1 MNKKKRNIIIAIM
14 VSMFLAAFEGTV
26 VTTAMPTIAKSLNGY
41 NLMSWVFSSYLLT
54 SAVSTPIYGKM
65 SDLYGRKKML
75 SIGIVIFLIGSAL
88 CGFSQSMIQLIA
100 FRAIQGI
107 GAGSILTVT
116 YTIVG
121 DVFDLE
127 ERSKVQGCLSTVWG
141 VSSLLGPFI
150 GGFFIDYLSW
160 HWIFFINIPFGILS
174 IFLLNKNF
182 EEKLSNSNPKID
194 YLGSIFLTISIVSI
208 LLGVFTTSSSVKIIY
223 TILTIVSLIIFYL
236 IEKKSKEPIVPFDI
250 FSKDTILLNLIGF
263 FVAVILMVIEVY
275 MPLYTQNV
283 MGYSAKISGLLMA
296 PMSITWLLSSFILVK
311 LF

>member
-1 MNKKKRNIIIAIM
+1 MSKKKRNIIIAIM

-182 EEKLSNSNPKID
+182 EEKLSNNNPKID

-208 LLGVFTTSSSVKIIY
+208 LLGVFATSSS
-223 TILTIVSLIIFYL
+223 
-236 IEKKSKEPIVPFDI
+236 
-250 FSKDTILLNLIGF
+250 
-263 FVAVILMVIEVY
+263 
-275 MPLYTQNV
+275 
-283 MGYSAKISGLLMA
+283 
-296 PMSITWLLSSFILVK
+296 
-311 LF
+311 

>member
-1 MNKKKRNIIIAIM
+1 MSKKKRNIIIAIM

-150 GGFFIDYLSW
+150 GGFFIGLIMQISVKTSSISPHMKLLLTTGFLGGLTTFSTFSYETLMLVEGGE
-160 HWIFFINIPFGILS
+160 FVFAMINII
-174 IFLLNKNF
+174 
-182 EEKLSNSNPKID
+182 
-194 YLGSIFLTISIVSI
+194 
-208 LLGVFTTSSSVKIIY
+208 
-223 TILTIVSLIIFYL
+223 
-236 IEKKSKEPIVPFDI
+236 
-250 FSKDTILLNLIGF
+250 LNLF
-263 FVAVILMVIEVY
+263 
-275 MPLYTQNV
+275 
-283 MGYSAKISGLLMA
+283 
-296 PMSITWLLSSFILVK
+296 LSLGGVSFGKFIIK
-311 LF
+311 

>member
-1 MNKKKRNIIIAIM
+1 MSKKKRNIIIAIM

-116 YTIVG
+116 YRLVV
-121 DVFDLE
+121 DVFD
-127 ERSKVQGCLSTVWG
+127 
-141 VSSLLGPFI
+141 
-150 GGFFIDYLSW
+150 
-160 HWIFFINIPFGILS
+160 
-174 IFLLNKNF
+174 
-182 EEKLSNSNPKID
+182 
-194 YLGSIFLTISIVSI
+194 
-208 LLGVFTTSSSVKIIY
+208 
-223 TILTIVSLIIFYL
+223 
-236 IEKKSKEPIVPFDI
+236 
-250 FSKDTILLNLIGF
+250 
-263 FVAVILMVIEVY
+263 
-275 MPLYTQNV
+275 
-283 MGYSAKISGLLMA
+283 
-296 PMSITWLLSSFILVK
+296 
-311 LF
+311 

>member
-1 MNKKKRNIIIAIM
+1 
-14 VSMFLAAFEGTV
+14 
-26 VTTAMPTIAKSLNGY
+26 
-41 NLMSWVFSSYLLT
+41 
-54 SAVSTPIYGKM
+54 
-65 SDLYGRKKML
+65 ML

-208 LLGVFTTSSSVKIIY
+208 LLGVFTTSSSTKIIY
-223 TILTIVSLIIFYL
+223 AILTIVSLIIFYL
-236 IEKKSKEPIVPFDI
+236 IEKNQKN
-250 FSKDTILLNLIGF
+250 LLFLLIYF
-263 FVAVILMVIEVY
+263 R
-275 MPLYTQNV
+275 
-283 MGYSAKISGLLMA
+283 KIQ
-296 PMSITWLLSSFILVK
+296 FC
-311 LF
+311 